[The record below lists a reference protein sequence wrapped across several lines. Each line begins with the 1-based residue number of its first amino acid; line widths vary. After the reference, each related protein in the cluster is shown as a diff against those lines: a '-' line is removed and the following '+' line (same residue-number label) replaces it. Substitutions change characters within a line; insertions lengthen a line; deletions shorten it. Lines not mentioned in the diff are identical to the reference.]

1 MDGDFRIDDW
11 LVRPQANSVEKDGQT
26 WHLEPK
32 IMQVLVELASHQN
45 EVLSKDRLL
54 ETVWHNTFVG
64 EDALVRCIS
73 EIRNVFRDDPKSS
86 RVIQTIPKSGYRLI
100 ATVTVDSRKPGSS
113 SPLESEP
120 QRAIFQSTFPKNP
133 AEQRT
138 SHSNGAIASK
148 EPIGV
153 ERPPGVVQEFPS
165 LATTNDAGPSTKSI
179 ASDEVS
185 LSHDT
190 PNRKPIHRHAKI
202 VRVAVLAVSL
212 LACVGLAYLWKTTQR
227 SPVDSFWEP
236 LLDGNDPVL
245 ICLADQL
252 QNNQITLRD
261 ASDPRRIIP
270 VQVNLPYVVLDD
282 LGPLMNV
289 SGVLQTHHK
298 RYVLKGEGAIN
309 LNDLHTGPV
318 VLIGAYDNAWTLRL
332 TSQLRFRFWNNPDLT
347 QQRIVDT
354 TDQSQT
360 KWSSDRA
367 AQQIAGGYRDYAI
380 VARFTDINTG
390 KVALVI
396 AGIGS
401 GATIAGGE
409 FVTDTNGL
417 AQLEHAA
424 KAAGGKKNV
433 EVVLS
438 TEVIDGHPGSGKIEA
453 MYFW

>member
-100 ATVTVDSRKPGSS
+100 ATVTVDARKPGSS
-113 SPLESEP
+113 SSLESEP
-120 QRAIFQSTFPKNP
+120 RRAISQSTFPKNP

-148 EPIGV
+148 EPT
-153 ERPPGVVQEFPS
+153 ERERHPGVVQEFPR

-179 ASDEVS
+179 DRDEVS
-185 LSHDT
+185 LSHAT
-190 PNRKPIHRHAKI
+190 PNRKPVNRHAKI

-212 LACVGLAYLWKTTQR
+212 LACLGLAYLWKTMQR

-236 LLDGNDPVL
+236 LLDGNEPVL

-252 QNNQITLRD
+252 QNNQISLRD
-261 ASDPRRIIP
+261 ASDPRRIIS

-289 SGVLQTHHK
+289 SGVLQRHGK

-309 LNDLHTGPV
+309 LNDLQTGPV

-332 TSQLRFRFWNNPDLT
+332 TSQLRFHFWNSPDLS

-354 TDQSQT
+354 TDPAQT

-380 VARFTDINTG
+380 VARFTDVNTG
-390 KVALVI
+390 RVALVI

-424 KAAGGKKNV
+424 QVAGGKKNM

>member
-11 LVRPQANSVEKDGQT
+11 LVRPQSNSVEKDGQT

-100 ATVTVDSRKPGSS
+100 ATVTVDARKPGSS

-120 QRAIFQSTFPKNP
+120 QRAIFQGTFPKNP

-148 EPIGV
+148 EPTGI
-153 ERPPGVVQEFPS
+153 ELHPGVVQEFPS

-179 ASDEVS
+179 DSDEVS
-185 LSHDT
+185 LPHATS
-190 PNRKPIHRHAKI
+190 NRKPVSRRARFI
-202 VRVAVLAVSL
+202 VAAVLVVFL
-212 LACVGLAYLWKTTQR
+212 LACLGLAFLWKATQR

-236 LLDGNDPVL
+236 LLNGNEPVL

-252 QNNQITLRD
+252 QSTQITLRD

-270 VQVNLPYVVLDD
+270 VQVNLPFVVLDD

-289 SGVLQTHHK
+289 SGVLQAHHK
-298 RYVLKGEGAIN
+298 RYVLKGEGYIN
-309 LNDLHTGPV
+309 LNDLETGPV

-332 TSQLRFRFWNNPDLT
+332 TSQLRYHFWNSPDLT

-354 TDQSQT
+354 TDPAQT

-367 AQQIAGGYRDYAI
+367 AQQIAGRYRDYSI
-380 VARFTDINTG
+380 VARFTDVNTG
-390 KVALVI
+390 RVALVI

-424 KAAGGKKNV
+424 QAAGGKKNM